1 MARFSENRPSID
13 KNALGAL
20 ARELDSL
27 ANLFV
32 GGSYSLI
39 QLGTG
44 RIGVCVDIDTR
55 ANSRSY
61 LRRIEPVVIALDM
74 NNWETTPPIVFPD
87 RSDFPYEHFP
97 HVFYEGRVFPAGLCL
112 TRENLFDWYSEHT
125 LCDYVIRLNEW
136 MQDAARKNLIKVKN
150 RDEFEPQ
157 RYMGKAIET
166 TFFRLFSNDC
176 MLEQQTTPSS
186 HYFSLDVH
194 SEVNV
199 SFGTDELLSKDDN
212 AIGVRLFRGKNGVD
226 DEWIADYPRQLGGL
240 YKFIERKGYPFNK
253 QELISHIEGQE
264 YVYFML
270 ALLRPTRII
279 DKDSRIN
286 YLCFRANSSDVLN
299 DIWDSHIEEVMIK
312 DYPNMDTAR
321 RLSITP
327 KSISEKRVVI
337 LGCGALGSKIALHLF
352 RSGVEHLTLVD
363 NDVLE
368 PHNLCRHALLS
379 TPLLET
385 SNKAELLKKALN
397 SMFLGVLDH
406 IEAHPSDAL
415 SFLKSTD
422 LSKFDIII
430 DATASAAILHGLDT
444 FTFPV
449 NTKIVR
455 IGLSEG
461 GSIGISYISTGSK
474 RLLSDYYAEILRQA
488 INDDDISNW
497 LKKEKKNSLEDIRI
511 GEGCHSNTMRISDDT
526 ISAHAASMSSVIRH
540 IYESTIHDGIVLSIA
555 DDIFPGSM
563 VTNWYDAP
571 EFSEFNCEND
581 KTWRIRITNQLL
593 VDIRTQTKFHGRR
606 ETGGYIFGH
615 IDYKRKLIY
624 AVAHFIPKD
633 STHDIS
639 RLGLSKKG
647 FKAFDSL
654 VEDRTAHQLYYLG
667 DWHSHPSGALMMSQL
682 DVDTCRRNVL
692 PAMQNKIGICIITNA
707 INSVAFLISEKL

>member
-1 MARFSENRPSID
+1 MARFSEKCTSID

-27 ANLFV
+27 TNLFV

-39 QLGTG
+39 LLGTG

-61 LRRIEPVVIALDM
+61 LRRIEPVIIALDM
-74 NNWETTPPIVFPD
+74 NNWETTPPFVFPD
-87 RSDFPYEHFP
+87 RSDFPYKHFP

-125 LCDYVIRLNEW
+125 LRDYVIRLNEW

-166 TFFRLFSNDC
+166 TFYRLFYNDC
-176 MLEQQTTPSS
+176 MLEQQSAPSS
-186 HYFSLDVH
+186 QYFSLNAH
-194 SEVNV
+194 SEINV
-199 SFGTDELLSKDDN
+199 AFGTDELLSKDDN
-212 AIGVRLFRGKNGVD
+212 AIGVRLFRGNKYID
-226 DEWIADYPRQLGGL
+226 DEWIADYPRQLGTL
-240 YKFIERKGYPFNK
+240 YEFIERKGYPFNK
-253 QELISHIEGQE
+253 QEFIPLLEGKE

-286 YLCFRANSSDVLN
+286 YLCFRANTSDVLN
-299 DIWDSHIEEVMIK
+299 DVRDAHIEEVMIK

-321 RLSITP
+321 RLSLTP
-327 KSISEKRVVI
+327 ESISEKRVVI

-352 RSGVEHLTLVD
+352 RSGVNHLTLVD

-368 PHNLCRHALLS
+368 PHNMCRHALLH
-379 TPLLET
+379 TPVIET
-385 SNKAELLKKALN
+385 SNKAELMKKALN
-397 SMFLGVLDH
+397 NMFIGVPDH
-406 IEAHPSDAL
+406 IEAHTYDAM
-415 SFLKSTD
+415 SFLKSAD

-430 DATASAAILHGLDT
+430 DATASAAVLHGLDT
-444 FTFPV
+444 ITFPV
-449 NTKIVR
+449 NTKVVR
-455 IGLSEG
+455 LGLSEG
-461 GSIGISYISTGSK
+461 GSIGITYMSTGSK
-474 RLLSDYYAEILRQA
+474 RLMSDYYAEILRQA
-488 INDDDISNW
+488 ITDDDISNW

-540 IYESTIHDGIVLSIA
+540 IFEPSLHDGIIISIA

-563 VTNWYDAP
+563 VTNLYEAP
-571 EFSEFNCEND
+571 GFTDFRCEND
-581 KTWRIRITNQLL
+581 KTWRVRIANQLL
-593 VDIRTQTKFHGRR
+593 VDIHTQTRIHGRK
-606 ETGGYIFGH
+606 ETGGYMYGQ
-615 IDYKRKLIY
+615 IDYKRNLIY
-624 AVAHFIPKD
+624 VLTQFLPKD
-633 STHDIS
+633 SKHDIS
-639 RLGLSKKG
+639 RLGLGKKG
-647 FKAFDSL
+647 FRAYDKH

-667 DWHSHPSGALMMSQL
+667 DWHSHPSAPLIMSEL
-682 DVDTCRRNVL
+682 DVDTCRRDIL
-692 PAMQNKIGICIITNA
+692 PAMQDKIGICIITNA
-707 INSVAFLISEKL
+707 ARTVTFLVSEKT